1 MTDPPVLRGSGPERH
16 RRSTDDKQPTRRQ
29 IVTGIF
35 GTPTSRRER
44 ELAERVTLLENY
56 AFELQE
62 ANDRLE
68 QQLAEARDQIKTL
81 KGMR

>member
-1 MTDPPVLRGSGPERH
+1 
-16 RRSTDDKQPTRRQ
+16 
-29 IVTGIF
+29 
-35 GTPTSRRER
+35 
-44 ELAERVTLLENY
+44 LAERVTLLENY

>member
-1 MTDPPVLRGSGPERH
+1 MRGSGPERP
-16 RRSTDDKQPTRRQ
+16 RRSTDDKQPTQ
-29 IVTGIF
+29 IVTGIV

-68 QQLAEARDQIKTL
+68 QPLAEARDQIKTL
-81 KGMR
+81 KGML

>member
-1 MTDPPVLRGSGPERH
+1 MTNNRPAG
-16 RRSTDDKQPTRRQ
+16 Q

-35 GTPTSRRER
+35 GRPTRRREC

-81 KGMR
+81 KGML

>member
-1 MTDPPVLRGSGPERH
+1 MTNDRPADKSLAAILGPP
-16 RRSTDDKQPTRRQ
+16 PTE
-29 IVTGIF
+29 
-35 GTPTSRRER
+35 RER
-44 ELAERVTLLENY
+44 ELIVRVTLLENY

-81 KGMR
+81 KGML

>member
-1 MTDPPVLRGSGPERH
+1 MTNNRFAG
-16 RRSTDDKQPTRRQ
+16 Q

-35 GTPTSRRER
+35 STPTSRREL
-44 ELAERVTLLENY
+44 ELAERVMLLENY

-81 KGMR
+81 KGML

>member
-1 MTDPPVLRGSGPERH
+1 MTNNRPAG
-16 RRSTDDKQPTRRQ
+16 Q
-29 IVTGIF
+29 IVTRIF
-35 GTPTSRRER
+35 GTPTSRR

-68 QQLAEARDQIKTL
+68 QQLAGARAQIKTL
-81 KGMR
+81 KGML

>member
-1 MTDPPVLRGSGPERH
+1 MTDP
-16 RRSTDDKQPTRRQ
+16 Q
-29 IVTGIF
+29 
-35 GTPTSRRER
+35 
-44 ELAERVTLLENY
+44 LAERVTLLENY

-68 QQLAEARDQIKTL
+68 RQLAEARDQIKTL

>member
-1 MTDPPVLRGSGPERH
+1 MTNNQ
-16 RRSTDDKQPTRRQ
+16 STGQ
-29 IVTGIF
+29 IVAGIF

-44 ELAERVTLLENY
+44 ELAERVMLLENY

-68 QQLAEARDQIKTL
+68 QQLGEALDQIKTL
-81 KGMR
+81 KSI

>member
-1 MTDPPVLRGSGPERH
+1 MTNNRPAG
-16 RRSTDDKQPTRRQ
+16 Q

-56 AFELQE
+56 AFELPE

-81 KGMR
+81 KGML